1 MKARSSIV
9 PLSLVQQSLLVLVI
23 EYHLSLLSHDDPYY
37 HEEQRLLRLLASTV
51 SLNIEET
58 TPLTETRRAAA

>member
-1 MKARSSIV
+1 M
-9 PLSLVQQSLLVLVI
+9 QQSLLVLGI
-23 EYHLSLLSHDDPYY
+23 EHHLSLLSRDDPYY

>member
-9 PLSLVQQSLLVLVI
+9 PLSLVQQSLLVLII
-23 EYHLSLLSHDDPYY
+23 EHHLSLLSRDDPYY

>member
-9 PLSLVQQSLLVLVI
+9 PLSLVQQSLLVLGI
-23 EYHLSLLSHDDPYY
+23 EHHLSLLSRDDPYY
-37 HEEQRLLRLLASTV
+37 PEEQRLLRLLASTV

-58 TPLTETRRAAA
+58 TPLIETRRAAA